1 MEAHFWSTVVRF
13 GDHEVEIEGPEGRKR
28 LPAEAAYVL
37 IGYTPEVG
45 LMRRS
50 GIELDDETLVPEF
63 DDETCQSNVPGL
75 YLAGTLQAGRRT
87 DKIFIENSRHHGAKI
102 VSHLRHRLQ
111 TET

>member
-1 MEAHFWSTVVRF
+1 MVGF
-13 GDHEVEIEGPEGRKR
+13 GDHEVEIESPEGRKR
-28 LPAEAAYVL
+28 LPADAAYVL

-50 GIELDDETLVPEF
+50 GVELDDETLVPEF
-63 DDETCQSNVPGL
+63 DDDSFQSNVPGL

-87 DKIFIENSRHHGAKI
+87 DKIFIENSRQHGAKI
-102 VSHLRHRLQ
+102 VSHLRNRLQ